1 MKRNLLAVFLAVM
14 VLSALV
20 FFVAPSAKAEDS
32 KAVNLVTL
40 SKDTTGENALDIEED
55 TVLDLAGFDA
65 TVNIAKDDVTLSVID
80 TSFMVVS
87 EDRIDFS
94 GDQAGKLTV
103 AAESKGTIS
112 TVYQNGFYH
121 YLKVANNDGT
131 YSFHPFNMD
140 ITAVGI
146 NTLAGKNN
154 DTVAICLRA
163 TFIANNVVRDK
174 FTDYGV
180 INETLKV
187 SESSK
192 ENYPFGNKNGIHAFF
207 DVTGSLDAIDATNAF
222 KVYVKFGE
230 GENAVFDY
238 SASIDITPREVL
250 KKINKDNVTPTD
262 AQKGRLDELFKTNTR
277 VANILTNMQTTTKD
291 EIVTGTLTF
300 VEGNRVASSGTQQTW
315 QQNGVTLIYDK
326 GSYNQSLAEYA
337 NPARFYAGTKLTVNM
352 IGMTQIVFDCNSGT
366 YANDLKT
373 SIGTVS
379 GATVSVNSDKVT
391 VTFTNA
397 VDSFAV
403 AKLTAQVRMDSMT
416 VTATKTITNIVT
428 CKHGTNLSEA
438 TCSKQ
443 AVCIDCDQPYG
454 ETTDH
459 DTIVEATCTEKAKC
473 SVCGEYGEAL
483 GHDDTEV
490 ATCHSAAVCT
500 RCGEHGGY
508 NANNHTAYV
517 KPTCTKLGYCT
528 DCEADGLGELA
539 SHNYENGECT
549 ACGEKDP
556 NANKVQLLATFA
568 LGANGSAS
576 HNDGTSKA
584 SYSETNNGYTLNL
597 TSGTNMYT
605 GARDA
610 KGNSCIKLG
619 SSSKAG
625 SFKFTVPENVT
636 EVVIYIAKYK
646 ANTTK
651 ISVNN
656 GTSQTLTKS
665 SNDGAYDVITIDT
678 TTNKTITL
686 TTQSGGYRAMM
697 NTIEFHGYK

>member
-1 MKRNLLAVFLAVM
+1 MKRTLFAVFLAVM
-14 VLSALV
+14 LVAALV
-20 FFVAPSAKAEDS
+20 FITAPEAKAATILTPADATDGKITIS
-32 KAVNLVTL
+32 SA
-40 SKDTTGENALDIEED
+40 GQI
-55 TVLDLAGFDA
+55 LDLQGANL
-65 TVNIAKDDVTLSVID
+65 TVVFAEDVELSVID
-80 TSFMVVS
+80 TTIKQ
-87 EDRIDFS
+87 EKD
-94 GDQAGKLTV
+94 GTNNAGTLTV
-103 AAESKGTIS
+103 EGAGSIAAVSVDPTSRMRFLAIATDG
-112 TVYQNGFYH
+112 VYSAY
-121 YLKVANNDGT
+121 
-131 YSFHPFNMD
+131 PFNLA
-140 ITAVGI
+140 ISQAGI
-146 NTLAGKNN
+146 NTIAKNPDDKTLEEPATCIRASFMAFKPVIDEIDAYGFIVN
-154 DTVAICLRA
+154 GNKYAATKTFTTNITHAYADLQGTLRESIIDNPVSIQA
-163 TFIANNVVRDK
+163 YMT
-174 FTDYGV
+174 
-180 INETLKV
+180 INEKDYV
-187 SESSK
+187 SS
-192 ENYPFGNKNGIHAFF
+192 A
-207 DVTGSLDAIDATNAF
+207 VTVI
-222 KVYVKFGE
+222 
-230 GENAVFDY
+230 
-238 SASIDITPREVL
+238 PREVL
-250 KKINKDNVTPTD
+250 KTINKENVQPTA
-262 AQKGRLDELFKTNTR
+262 AQKERLMALIGNNTR

-291 EIVTGTLTF
+291 EIVTSTLTF
-300 VEGNRVASSGTQQTW
+300 AEGNRVASSGTQQTW

-352 IGMTQIVFDCNSGT
+352 TGITQIVFDCNSSS
-366 YANDLKT
+366 YATALES

-379 GATVSVNSDKVT
+379 GATVSVSSDKVT

-403 AKLTAQVRMDSMT
+403 ANLTAQVRMDSMT

-454 ETTDH
+454 ETSEHST
-459 DTIVEATCTEKAKC
+459 VAEATCTEKAQC

-500 RCGEHGGY
+500 RCGKHGDY
-508 NANNHTAYV
+508 DANNHTAYV

-568 LGANGSAS
+568 LGANGSAA
-576 HNDGTSKA
+576 HYDGSSKT
-584 SYSETNNGYTLNL
+584 SYSETNNGYTLSI
-597 TSGTNMYT
+597 TGGTNMYT

-619 SSSKAG
+619 ASSKAG

-656 GTSQTLTKS
+656 GASQTLTKS

-678 TTNKTITL
+678 TTNKTIAL
-686 TTQSGGYRAMM
+686 TTQSGGIRAMV
-697 NTIEFHGYK
+697 NTIEFIG